1 MGMLTAGKYS
11 ELGLSADLEI
21 SANVDGNTRSI
32 EALSRGT
39 RDAAYISLR
48 MALVE
53 LICGDNPPPFTFD
66 EGFSLLDDVRTK
78 NMLTMLFAYTRNGG
92 QCLLFTCHK
101 RETELLRGVGDFNH
115 IVL

>member
-1 MGMLTAGKYS
+1 
-11 ELGLSADLEI
+11 
-21 SANVDGNTRSI
+21 
-32 EALSRGT
+32 
-39 RDAAYISLR
+39 

-53 LICGDNPPPFTFD
+53 LICGENPPPFTFD

-92 QCLLFTCHK
+92 QCILFTCHK